1 MCLLKMP
8 ILTNIS
14 WVIEGVNGLD
24 IRLTKPQKANL
35 IRFLTALVLL
45 NTMALSSVALGGMG
59 VISVNALSHFMS
71 HSGLS
76 GELLMGSAVRFAIRV
91 MSLKGV
97 AVKLAI
103 DDTME
108 HHSKFCKCV
117 ANVYNLFDHALGT
130 YCQAKCIVFAY
141 LIVNEKI
148 RFPIGWRVYRRG
160 GKKKWEL
167 ALELI
172 DQALA
177 YGFNLYVILFD
188 SWFCVN
194 LFVKGLVKRK
204 LTFISELKSNNVA
217 EFCVEGRAKP
227 IKILITKLFEYGR
240 HLCESVGLGLKS
252 NDEQKADRTLYE
264 TQSINAYVSA
274 FNMKLKLIKS
284 VDVRKGCHKIFV
296 TNELSW
302 SAQKVLEEYS
312 YRWLIEEF
320 FRNAKQLFGLE
331 GASIRSEQGGAI
343 KLFLVSFADLLV
355 SLQLWKSVQNG
366 SHKELPTVS
375 AILAHAVEENL
386 NCLLN
391 TNDPDTLKRIVSNWL
406 KICHSEQSKVRR
418 KRHSLAES
426 NSIDVGNLCQL
437 ELANAC

>member
-1 MCLLKMP
+1 MP

-14 WVIEGVNGLD
+14 WVVEGVNGLD
-24 IRLTKPQKANL
+24 IRLTRPQKANL

-45 NTMALSSVALGGMG
+45 NTMALSYVALGGMG
-59 VISVNALSHFMS
+59 IISVNALSHFMS

-76 GELLMGSAVRFAIRV
+76 GELLMASAVRFAVQV

-141 LIVNEKI
+141 LIVNERI
-148 RFPIGWRVYRRG
+148 RFPIGWRVYKRG

-177 YGFNLYVILFD
+177 YGFKLHVILFD

-194 LFVKGLVKRK
+194 PFVKAIEERK
-204 LTFISELKSNNVA
+204 LTFISELKSNNVV
-217 EFCVEGRAKP
+217 EFGVEGKRWKP
-227 IKILITKLFEYGR
+227 IKILATKLFEYGR
-240 HLCESVGLGLKS
+240 HLCENVSLGLKS
-252 NDEQKADRTLYE
+252 NDEQKVDRTLYE

-274 FNMKLKLIKS
+274 FGMKLKLIKS

-302 SAQKVLEEYS
+302 NAQKVLEEYS

-366 SHKELPTVS
+366 SHKRLPTVS

-386 NCLLN
+386 KCLLD
-391 TNDPDTLKRIVSNWL
+391 TNDPDTLKRIIGNWL

-426 NSIDVGNLCQL
+426 NSIDVKNACQL
-437 ELANAC
+437 ELANVC